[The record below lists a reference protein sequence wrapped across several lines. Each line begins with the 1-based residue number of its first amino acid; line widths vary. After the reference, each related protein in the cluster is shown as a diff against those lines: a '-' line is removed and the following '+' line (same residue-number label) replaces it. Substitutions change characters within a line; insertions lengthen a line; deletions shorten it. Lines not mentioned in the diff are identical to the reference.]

1 MTVEVEERPVEADE
15 AEVGDAS
22 VVDSESAAV
31 EAHSGRPWARWT
43 GLTLAFAAML
53 LAIAAGYFNWQN
65 GSVRLAQ
72 AAATES
78 VRAASD
84 GTVAMLSYRP
94 DTVDTE
100 LKSAASRLTGS
111 FRGEYTKLVDTVVA
125 PGAKQKHI
133 SAAAT
138 VPDAASVSATENH
151 AVVLVFVNQT
161 TTIGADAPTA
171 STSTVRV
178 TLDKV
183 HDRWLISQFD
193 PV

>member
-1 MTVEVEERPVEADE
+1 MTVDVEERIDSLDE
-15 AEVGDAS
+15 AATAEAEPAVAQP
-22 VVDSESAAV
+22 DSR
-31 EAHSGRPWARWT
+31 RPWARWT
-43 GLTLAFAAML
+43 GVTLAAAAML
-53 LAIAAGYFNWQN
+53 LAVGAGYLKWQDD
-65 GSVRLAQ
+65 SVRLAEG
-72 AAATES
+72 AATDS

-100 LKSAASRLTGS
+100 LKAAADRLTGG

-133 SAAAT
+133 SAVAT

-161 TTIGADAPTA
+161 TTIGNDAPTG

>member
-1 MTVEVEERPVEADE
+1 MTVDVEERV
-15 AEVGDAS
+15 AS
-22 VVDSESAAV
+22 VDDADAV
-31 EAHSGRPWARWT
+31 EAEPAVVQHDSRKPWARWA
-43 GLTLAFAAML
+43 GVTLAAAAMVL
-53 LAIAAGYFNWQN
+53 TAAAGYLKWQD
-65 GSVRLAQ
+65 GSVRLAET
-72 AAATES
+72 AAIDS

-84 GTVAMLSYRP
+84 GTVAMLSYHAE
-94 DTVDTE
+94 TVDTE
-100 LKSAASRLTGS
+100 LKSAADRLTGG

-125 PGAKQKHI
+125 PGAKQKHV
-133 SAAAT
+133 SAVAT

-161 TTIGADAPTA
+161 TTIGNDAPTG

-183 HDRWLISQFD
+183 DDRWLISQFD

>member
-1 MTVEVEERPVEADE
+1 MTVDVEERIVSLDETADVETEPAP
-15 AEVGDAS
+15 AQS
-22 VVDSESAAV
+22 DSRKSRVQWITA
-31 EAHSGRPWARWT
+31 
-43 GLTLAFAAML
+43 TLAVAAML
-53 LAIAAGYFNWQN
+53 LAVAAGYFKWQD

-72 AAATES
+72 RAANDS

-84 GTVAMLSYRP
+84 GTVAMLSYHAE
-94 DTVDTE
+94 TVDTE
-100 LKSAASRLTGS
+100 LKSAADRLTGG
-111 FRGEYTKLVDTVVA
+111 FRGDYTKLVDTVVA

-133 SAAAT
+133 TAVAM

-161 TTIGADAPTA
+161 TTIGTDAPTG